1 LQFDTVLFEPQ
12 ALHFP
17 CGVAGLDR
25 AVLGSDCFPDR
36 RSEAGEG
43 SRRGHSNNRGR
54 MASHFRRNRD
64 ADFPHQLPLCWR
76 PL

>member
-25 AVLGSDCFPDR
+25 AVLGSDCFPIGVPKPARVLVEDTPITEAEWRAIFGETATRIFRINCRCVGDR
-36 RSEAGEG
+36 
-43 SRRGHSNNRGR
+43 
-54 MASHFRRNRD
+54 
-64 ADFPHQLPLCWR
+64 
-76 PL
+76 